1 MPDIVLAADAHRLT
15 GSANARRL
23 RHTGR
28 VPAVVYGHGMQAT
41 SVSVDA
47 RLLRAAL
54 STSAGHNVVLELE
67 VDGDRHMAMAKMID
81 HHPVRHTI
89 SHVDFLVV
97 NRNETVTA
105 DVPVTLVGEALAVV
119 HADGVVEQV
128 LQTISLQMLPSR
140 IPDAVEV
147 DIAELEPG
155 GAIRVG
161 DLRLPAGVS
170 TDLDPDSPVVTAAHA
185 SELGEEV
192 EAAEAAIAAEASA
205 EAAADSGDAAA
216 EGGEAGSEGS

>member
-1 MPDIVLAADAHRLT
+1 MPDIVLAADTTRPT

-28 VPAVVYGHGMQAT
+28 VPAVVYGHGMEAT

-47 RLLRAAL
+47 RLLRSAL
-54 STSAGHNVVLELE
+54 STPAGRNVVLELE
-67 VDGDRHMAMAKMID
+67 FAGTRHMAMAKMID

-105 DVPVTLVGEALAVV
+105 DVPLTVVGEAEDVLREG
-119 HADGVVEQV
+119 GVVEQV
-128 LQTISLQMLPSR
+128 LQSLTLHMLPGS

-147 DIAELEPG
+147 DVSGLQLGES
-155 GAIRVG
+155 IRVA
-161 DLRLPAGVS
+161 DLRLPAGVTTEQDPES
-170 TDLDPDSPVVTAAHA
+170 TVVSAAHA

-192 EAAEAAIAAEASA
+192 EAADAAVAAEAA
-205 EAAADSGDAAA
+205 AAA
-216 EGGEAGSEGS
+216 EGGGGEPDAGS